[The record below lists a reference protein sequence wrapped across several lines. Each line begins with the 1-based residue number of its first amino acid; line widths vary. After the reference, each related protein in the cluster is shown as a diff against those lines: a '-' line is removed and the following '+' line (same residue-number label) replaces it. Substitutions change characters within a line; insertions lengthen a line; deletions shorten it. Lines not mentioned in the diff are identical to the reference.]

1 MTHRVVD
8 YTYGTGNPVLPDG
21 SIDVR
26 DGIDNL
32 QSFDI
37 FMNADEDTYNQRN
50 GEIVKTRAGAVRD
63 VGIQRAGDFTAGCT
77 VTARNQGVLY
87 VSDGTA
93 YVWLGPLPKVVPAA
107 SSPASTGGV
116 GPNGWLDVGD
126 ASVRGDL
133 AATGGS
139 SLISDAKSTVAPGN
153 VAKFGD
159 TSGIATLTVPDD
171 PAKRLLLEKNCSN
184 PDDFTVLQVNR
195 SANYTGGT
203 VGYVGTAIL
212 AQTTVNQSANGTFE
226 WTALFK
232 MDNNAPKNSAGGGP
246 GDGSSPQ
253 NVAVYGQALKRNTSS
268 TWAGCLEIID
278 EQTPANG
285 AAIGLEIAC
294 SADGADSATPQRI
307 GSHITLAD
315 RLPGGQ
321 DVEWGRAYW
330 ASASSAGTRFRI
342 GYDFTGVVGD
352 AVFSATATSY
362 TNATLIKDRGQL
374 AAGIDLTQATY
385 TTGRAIHLKT
395 GHRIALDVD
404 ATQTLR
410 GTTDGP
416 AIEGR
421 LNLTNSFAVPSA
433 GNTTSSASAGTSG
446 AAPSQVAGYITIL
459 IDGAV
464 RKIPFYN

>member
-1 MTHRVVD
+1 MPTR
-8 YTYGTGNPVLPDG
+8 YNTGNPIE
-21 SIDVR
+21 STDVR
-26 DGIDNL
+26 DMSDNAKNFDLMLNSDEHTFTDRLGVRRITSSGLVSKYGITPA
-32 QSFDI
+32 QF
-37 FMNADEDTYNQRN
+37 
-50 GEIVKTRAGAVRD
+50 
-63 VGIQRAGDFTAGCT
+63 DFTSGGTLNIGDNAK
-77 VTARNQGVLY
+77 GVLWPI
-87 VSDGTA
+87 SSGGDGQFYIWKGA
-93 YVWLGPLPKVVPAA
+93 YPKLIPQNSTP
-107 SSPASTGGV
+107 SSSGGISIS
-116 GPNGWLDVGD
+116 GWSPWGD
-126 ASVRGDL
+126 ITLRNDL
-133 AATGGS
+133 AAPGGS
-139 SLISDAKSTVAPGN
+139 SLISDVSSTIAPGK
-153 VAKFGD
+153 VPRFSD
-159 TSGIATLTVPDD
+159 TSGIATLSVPDD
-171 PAKRLLLEKNCSN
+171 PAKRILLEKTCSY

-203 VGYVGTAIL
+203 VGFVGSAIL
-212 AQTTVNQSANGTFE
+212 AQTTVKPTANGSFE
-226 WTALFK
+226 WTALFR
-232 MDNNAPKNSAGGGP
+232 MDNNAPKNPAGGGP

-307 GSHITLAD
+307 GSHITIAD

-330 ASASSAGTRFRI
+330 ASATSAGARFRI
-342 GYDFTGVVGD
+342 GYDFTGIVGD
-352 AVFSATATSY
+352 AVFNATATSY

-374 AAGIDLTQATY
+374 ASGIDLTQATY

-395 GHRIALDVD
+395 GHRIALDVN

-410 GTTDGP
+410 GTADGP

-459 IDGAV
+459 IDGATK
-464 RKIPFYN
+464 KIPFYN